1 MTDKELYEDLLRRN
15 HRLYV
20 ETGQIIAELYKELR
34 AARRAQESTA
44 KQAKRWK
51 AKYMAADNELKM
63 YVETQTAG
71 VFE

>member
-1 MTDKELYEDLLRRN
+1 MTDKELYEDLLRK
-15 HRLYV
+15 HHKMSV
-20 ETGQIIAELYKELR
+20 ETGSIISELYKELR
-34 AARRAQESTA
+34 AAHRAQASTA

-51 AKYMAADNELKM
+51 AKYKAADHELKM

>member
-1 MTDKELYEDLLRRN
+1 MTDKELYEDLLRK
-15 HRLYV
+15 HHKAALEAAQSV
-20 ETGQIIAELYKELR
+20 AQLYKELCEL
-34 AARRAQESTA
+34 RRAHEATK

-51 AKYMAADNELKM
+51 DKYNAANSELTM